1 MGSAP
6 ILGNKSIARPFLCE
20 GRPSLS
26 LAHPRLY
33 RPILDYTRDGQGA
46 FLADSKT
53 QDAVIRNLEI
63 IGEAVKNISGDLKSV
78 YPDIPWQRIAG
89 MRDRMIHEYFGVN
102 LQIVWER
109 VEQDVPELSK
119 R

>member
-1 MGSAP
+1 MKDDRVYLWH
-6 ILGNKSIARPFLCE
+6 IRDSIDR
-20 GRPSLS
+20 
-26 LAHPRLY
+26 
-33 RPILDYTRDGQGA
+33 ILDYTRDGRDA
-46 FLADSKT
+46 FLADTKT

-63 IGEAVKNISGDLKSV
+63 IGEAVKNISTELKNV

-109 VEQDVPELSK
+109 VGQDVPDLK
-119 R
+119 RKVQAILESLEKD